1 MKKLSRDQTFML
13 ITVPVLVLFF
23 CFNTL
28 PLIKGLIYSFTA
40 WVDPTCSPSNSP
52 YSLPSSPM

>member
-28 PLIKGLIYSFTA
+28 PLIKGLIYSFTNFRIRGN
-40 WVDPTCSPSNSP
+40 W
-52 YSLPSSPM
+52 